1 MSDFNIAFLIKTLQ
15 NGMSESQ
22 ENAGR
27 CVLETAT
34 IPSSLLVNIDGK
46 MITGLVKREKEVHNE
61 IKKVAGQK
69 KTQKGAKNYVEENI
83 LPQISDL
90 IIGDVCMAIMNEIEG
105 DATASDSIVGMLRAY
120 YVQKDYASLLSTA
133 ILYALAR
140 GGNIKVQEVDT
151 DDFLFMEEAA
161 YHCPLCGSELYSTIR
176 GKNIYRYRVV
186 QMFPADLDP
195 EVHSEFCAVHPVPK
209 KFDSAENKIALC
221 SDCGSNYVIA
231 PDPHEYQR
239 TLEAKARI
247 GRMLQARHIA
257 MSSKIESEIADII
270 HAVAGIGKS
279 TSLKPFTDALTLDRK
294 ILPENYLLQ
303 NRIQQN
309 VIEFYPFVETQ
320 FSIID
325 GAPNGRHFNVI
336 RSEVTACYE
345 QLEANGLNQEEICDK
360 LADWFLS
367 KNNLGATHKTAANII
382 VAFFVQNCGVFHEI
396 AQ

>member
-34 IPSSLLVNIDGK
+34 VPSSLLVNIDGK

-69 KTQKGAKNYVEENI
+69 KTQKGAKKYVKENI

-90 IIGDVCMAIMNEIEG
+90 IIDDVCMAIMNEIEG
-105 DATASDSIVGMLRAY
+105 DATASDSIIGMLRAY

-140 GGNIKVQEVDT
+140 GGNIKVQEVDA

-176 GKNIYRYRVV
+176 GKYIYRYRVV

-221 SDCGSNYVIA
+221 RDCGSNYVIA
-231 PDPHEYQR
+231 PDPHEYRR

-247 GRMLQARHIA
+247 GRMLQACHIA

-294 ILPENYLLQ
+294 ILPENFLLQ

-309 VIEFYPFVETQ
+309 VIQFYPFVETQ

-345 QLEANGLNQEEICDK
+345 QLEANGLNQEEISEK

-367 KNNLGATHKTAANII
+367 KNNLGVAHKTAANII